1 MSLSED
7 FTSDEIGISFS
18 NIVDTSSSGQ
28 PTTVLEANDAN
39 NDALDAD
46 VEAQDEPIE
55 IPRGLDDNSESFLIS
70 FQKVERFVSNL
81 ITIQVQRIGNCFWE
95 D

>member
-18 NIVDTSSSGQ
+18 NIDTSSSGQ

-39 NDALDAD
+39 NDALDAV
-46 VEAQDEPIE
+46 VEAQEEPIE
-55 IPRGLDDNSESFLIS
+55 IPRGSDDNSESFIIP
-70 FQKVERFVSNL
+70 F
-81 ITIQVQRIGNCFWE
+81 
-95 D
+95 

>member
-18 NIVDTSSSGQ
+18 NIDSSSSGQ

-39 NDALDAD
+39 NGALDAV
-46 VEAQDEPIE
+46 VEAQEEPIE
-55 IPRGLDDNSESFLIS
+55 IPRGSDDNSESFLIP

-81 ITIQVQRIGNCFWE
+81 ITIQVQKIGNCFWE

>member
-18 NIVDTSSSGQ
+18 NIDSSSSGQ

-39 NDALDAD
+39 NDALDAV
-46 VEAQDEPIE
+46 VEAQEEPIE
-55 IPRGLDDNSESFLIS
+55 IPRGSDDNSE
-70 FQKVERFVSNL
+70 
-81 ITIQVQRIGNCFWE
+81 
-95 D
+95 

>member
-18 NIVDTSSSGQ
+18 NIDSSSSGQ

-39 NDALDAD
+39 NDALDAV
-46 VEAQDEPIE
+46 VEAQEEPIE
-55 IPRGLDDNSESFLIS
+55 IPRGSDDNSESFIIP
-70 FQKVERFVSNL
+70 F
-81 ITIQVQRIGNCFWE
+81 
-95 D
+95 

>member
-18 NIVDTSSSGQ
+18 NIDTSSSGQ

-39 NDALDAD
+39 NDALDAV
-46 VEAQDEPIE
+46 VEAQEEPIE
-55 IPRGLDDNSESFLIS
+55 IPRGSDDNSESFLIP
-70 FQKVERFVSNL
+70 FQKV
-81 ITIQVQRIGNCFWE
+81 
-95 D
+95 

>member
-18 NIVDTSSSGQ
+18 NIDTSSSGQ

-39 NDALDAD
+39 NDALDAV

-55 IPRGLDDNSESFLIS
+55 IPRGSDDNSESFLIP
-70 FQKVERFVSNL
+70 FQKV
-81 ITIQVQRIGNCFWE
+81 
-95 D
+95 